1 MIYIK
6 DLITKKMN
14 KKELTEDEIDFFISS
29 YYRNEIS
36 EAQAS
41 ALMSLMHIFGLSE
54 NETAY
59 LVNAMAQTGD
69 ELELYRISNKLV
81 DIHPIGGISD
91 KITIILLS
99 ILNGLNIPIVKIAGR
114 ELGLE
119 DRLSSI
125 EGYQVENDVLNFKE
139 CLVANN
145 IAILNEFE
153 NMVPVENKIY
163 NLRKDIACDHDIKL
177 IAISIMSQKIAIGCK
192 NIFFEITYGE
202 NAYVKTLEEA
212 KILSKYLV
220 NIGSE
225 MLRNV
230 HCCITELNEPRGI
243 AFGNIIEMREIF
255 EALRG
260 NMAKDVQELVL
271 NFGNNILQLLGY
283 KNKNENFA
291 QIKNVIDSGRALQS
305 FKKIIEIRGGN
316 FSILQNNVTCQYH
329 IPIISSNE
337 GYIEKIDV
345 NKVRCL
351 AKYLNAIRGSKNDKI
366 DIGAGMKFY
375 KKIGD
380 YIKKGEIIGY
390 IETNNEVKIE
400 EATKQMK
407 DSITLSQKRIRV
419 KNYVVY
425 EI

>member
-6 DLITKKMN
+6 DLINKKMN

-36 EAQAS
+36 EAQAA
-41 ALMSLMHIFGLSE
+41 ALISLMHIFGLSE

-139 CLVANN
+139 YLSKNN
-145 IAILNEFE
+145 IAILNEFK

-177 IAISIMSQKIAIGCK
+177 IAISIMSQKIAIVCK
-192 NIFFEITYGE
+192 NIFF
-202 NAYVKTLEEA
+202 
-212 KILSKYLV
+212 
-220 NIGSE
+220 
-225 MLRNV
+225 
-230 HCCITELNEPRGI
+230 
-243 AFGNIIEMREIF
+243 
-255 EALRG
+255 
-260 NMAKDVQELVL
+260 
-271 NFGNNILQLLGY
+271 
-283 KNKNENFA
+283 
-291 QIKNVIDSGRALQS
+291 VI
-305 FKKIIEIRGGN
+305 
-316 FSILQNNVTCQYH
+316 C
-329 IPIISSNE
+329 
-337 GYIEKIDV
+337 
-345 NKVRCL
+345 
-351 AKYLNAIRGSKNDKI
+351 
-366 DIGAGMKFY
+366 
-375 KKIGD
+375 
-380 YIKKGEIIGY
+380 
-390 IETNNEVKIE
+390 
-400 EATKQMK
+400 
-407 DSITLSQKRIRV
+407 
-419 KNYVVY
+419 
-425 EI
+425 